1 MKLKSLN
8 TNYWSGSSP
17 MRNVAEVDK
26 YQHKHFRPRPFEWNF
41 MQQFFVLLVWHNI
54 QSSLLLNVCVGVG
67 SDTTTF
73 LGWKITNNTKKLYIE
88 NFFEGLQYCK
98 KLRDLKSMYCR
109 WFRCEERRIQFFIL
123 SFLFCRAFKLT
134 LLGSYS
140 ILKYIIVINRLY
152 LNGYISLFTNMYQ
165 NT

>member
-1 MKLKSLN
+1 
-8 TNYWSGSSP
+8 

-26 YQHKHFRPRPFEWNF
+26 YQHKHFRPRPFEWIF
-41 MQQFFVLLVWHNI
+41 MQQFFCA
-54 QSSLLLNVCVGVG
+54 SSVTQYPIFSPLNVCVGVG

-88 NFFEGLQYCK
+88 KFFEGLQYCK

-123 SFLFCRAFKLT
+123 SFLFCCAFKLT

-152 LNGYISLFTNMYQ
+152 LNEYISSFINMYQ
-165 NT
+165 NN